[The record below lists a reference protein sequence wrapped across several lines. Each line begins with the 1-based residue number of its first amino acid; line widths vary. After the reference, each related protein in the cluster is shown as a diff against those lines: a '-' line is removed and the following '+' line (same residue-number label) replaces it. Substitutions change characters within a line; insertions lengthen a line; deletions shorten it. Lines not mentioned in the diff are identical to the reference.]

1 MEAERLKMDITKV
14 QKERDH
20 LKSKVSELKITIK
33 GKNKIIDE
41 NQEKVDQEQ
50 KTLKVLSG
58 IIVL

>member
-20 LKSKVSELKITIK
+20 LKLKVSELKITIK